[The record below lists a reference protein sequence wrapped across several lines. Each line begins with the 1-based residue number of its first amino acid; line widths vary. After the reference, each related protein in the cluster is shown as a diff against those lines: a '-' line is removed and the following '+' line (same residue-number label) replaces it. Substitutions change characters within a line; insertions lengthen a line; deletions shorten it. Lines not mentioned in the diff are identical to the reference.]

1 MTALFHNNLRFY
13 TLRVTESE
21 DEAEKMAR
29 RFEIAFNKLSKY
41 DQVDLSFVI
50 QMDGFEAG
58 FEKLDNY

>member
-21 DEAEKMAR
+21 DEAEKLAR

-41 DQVDLSFVI
+41 DQVDLSFTVE
-50 QMDGFEAG
+50 MDGFEAG
-58 FEKLDNY
+58 FKKLENY

>member
-29 RFEIAFNKLSKY
+29 RFEIAFNKLKKWE
-41 DQVDLSFVI
+41 QVDLSFEI
-50 QMDGFEAG
+50 QINGFEAG